1 MTFWLKEEQGC
12 LENFVAVL
20 CVVGAISLTTFLAKI
35 VSGIMEKRYTRQRK
49 READMKILKN
59 KVDYVISLCERI
71 NNGK

>member
-49 READMKILKN
+49 READMEILKN

>member
-1 MTFWLKEEQGC
+1 M
-12 LENFVAVL
+12 AVL

>member
-1 MTFWLKEEQGC
+1 MVGEF
-12 LENFVAVL
+12 FVAVL

-49 READMKILKN
+49 READMEILKN

>member
-1 MTFWLKEEQGC
+1 M
-12 LENFVAVL
+12 AVL

-49 READMKILKN
+49 READMEILKN